1 MGQAGNRAR
10 EYINAIDTPQH
21 SSKLGRRRPIE
32 LDCGWDPSVHG
43 KNNDKLLN
51 EIKWRRMEYVWKIL
65 KY

>member
-32 LDCGWDPSVHG
+32 LDCG
-43 KNNDKLLN
+43 
-51 EIKWRRMEYVWKIL
+51 
-65 KY
+65 